1 MGKGHLKQNDVHLQ
15 DHEYA
20 TVKLL
25 IENGFDIELIPPS
38 QIKNLKMP
46 DMILQGVPWEMKSP
60 VADGKY
66 TIKNIVQN
74 ASHQSENILIDLR
87 RCKISDE
94 IAIKQIRHYFELS
107 KRIRRVKII
116 TKDGGILDYSK

>member
-1 MGKGHLKQNDVHLQ
+1 
-15 DHEYA
+15 
-20 TVKLL
+20 
-25 IENGFDIELIPPS
+25 
-38 QIKNLKMP
+38 
-46 DMILQGVPWEMKSP
+46 MKSP

-116 TKDGGILDYSK
+116 TKDGKILDYSK

>member
-15 DHEYA
+15 DHEYT

-38 QIKNLKMP
+38 QIKNLKIP

-94 IAIKQIRHYFELS
+94 IAIKQIRHFFELS